1 MKRSPLTPLSE
12 IVRQA
17 LVLVRGTVRIEELY
31 VKRSKIPASEFD
43 SGLARIINETAI
55 EYGSTFDDDC
65 AAEQMFDNAELP
77 N

>member
-1 MKRSPLTPLSE
+1 MKRLPDVPLSE

-43 SGLARIINETAI
+43 AGLARVINDTAL
-55 EYGSTFDDDC
+55 EYGPTFDDDC
-65 AAEQMFDNAELP
+65 GAEQMFDNAELP